1 MAIAVVKLVVAKVAL
16 SKIILVEEKIQSI
29 NLSKEI
35 SITSLMRLMMKNSIL
50 KMVVV
55 ESA

>member
-1 MAIAVVKLVVAKVAL
+1 MIAVVKLVVAKVAL

-35 SITSLMRLMMKNSIL
+35 SITSLMRVMMKNSIL